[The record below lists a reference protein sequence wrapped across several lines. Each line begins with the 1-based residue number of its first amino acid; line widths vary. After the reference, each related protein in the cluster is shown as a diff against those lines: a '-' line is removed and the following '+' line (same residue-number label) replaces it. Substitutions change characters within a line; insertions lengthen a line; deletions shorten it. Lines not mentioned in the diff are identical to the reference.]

1 MGNRTF
7 SDDQKAWLDRIREH
21 LTVNLTIDQE
31 DFGLTPVLQ
40 RAGGWEPANRAFEGT
55 LAEFVKSLNEAVAA

>member
-1 MGNRTF
+1 VGNRTF

-40 RAGGWEPANRAFEGT
+40 RAGDQPTERSREH
-55 LAEFVKSLNEAVAA
+55 SRS